1 MIYSD
6 FEICLVPE
14 DMESKIRWSLI
25 LTNIKSMVA
34 CSYSYESVCVGNK
47 FRKPFKSYLGEGAVY
62 SFIFYSDVMKK
73 HFNNFS

>member
-1 MIYSD
+1 
-6 FEICLVPE
+6 
-14 DMESKIRWSLI
+14 
-25 LTNIKSMVA
+25 MVA

-47 FRKPFKSYLGEGAVY
+47 FRKPFKSYLGEDAVY